1 MYGVYVIGSLSPEQI
16 PQAFPVVKA
25 INPEITLESWSNYAA
40 LFVAPPSKL
49 EPSGIVTVQCP
60 KGYIHGLACCRAKH
74 DLQLGRVLAVEN
86 FVSLDLAGGR
96 RAAGALLQA
105 TEDKARD
112 WNCIC
117 VCLSLLGE
125 TARQAA
131 AGRDHPVVQLF
142 QTEGYRLEPLR
153 LAKSLAASE

>member
-1 MYGVYVIGSLSPEQI
+1 MFGIYVIGSLSAEQI
-16 PQAFPVVKA
+16 PQAFPVIKA
-25 INPEITLESWSNYAA
+25 VNPEITLESWSNYAA
-40 LFVAPPSKL
+40 LFVAQPSTL

-60 KGYIHGLACCRAKH
+60 NGYIHGLTCCRARQ
-74 DLQLGRVLAVEN
+74 DLRLGRVLAVEN

-96 RAAGALLQA
+96 RAAGVLLHA

-112 WNCIC
+112 WNCVC

-125 TARQAA
+125 AARQAA

-142 QTEGYRLEPLR
+142 QTEGYRQEPLR
-153 LAKSLAASE
+153 LAKSLAASP

>member
-1 MYGVYVIGSLSPEQI
+1 MPGVYLFGSLSAGQI

-40 LFVAPPSKL
+40 LFVAPPSSL

-60 KGYIHGLACCRAKH
+60 KGYIHGLACCRARR

-105 TEDKARD
+105 TEDRAHD
-112 WNCIC
+112 WNCVC
-117 VCLSLLGE
+117 VCLSLLG
-125 TARQAA
+125 AAA
-131 AGRDHPVVQLF
+131 AGREHPVVRLF
-142 QTEGYRLEPLR
+142 QTEGYRHEPLG
-153 LAKSLAASE
+153 LAKSFAASA